1 MIDTT
6 ATQAQLI
13 KQLCLVL
20 NKKFQSEVE
29 VIETHISTILLVE
42 KFAFKIK
49 KPVDFGF
56 LNFTTLDKRE
66 FFCKEE
72 LRLNRRLAPSY
83 YLGVESITGSI
94 NYPIISDPKNPHKN
108 SPKDTIE
115 YMVKMRRFD
124 QQGQLD
130 HLLKRNQLNSSH
142 MDELAKSI
150 ARFHATVDIANEQT
164 HPSLVKSI
172 ENAVKQNFEQVSPFL
187 DQFNAEIQAVFQ
199 SLLDWSQS
207 NLNSLRPIFQSRLEQ
222 GYVRECHGDMHTG
235 NIARNLDQGQDQNQ
249 DPIIIF
255 DAIEFNPDFR
265 WIDVM
270 SEMAFITMDLEF
282 NGRPDLSYQLL
293 NNYLEYTGDYQGLE
307 IFRFY
312 QAYRSMVR
320 AKVNCLRLSQL
331 AAKEP
336 EYQTEYKETLNTIY
350 QYLKLAQTFT
360 QANETFLIITQGV
373 SGSGKSFASKQL
385 LKHYRM
391 IRVRSDVERKRLF
404 PEKHNRYQTQ
414 ATQQTYDYLHA
425 LAGKI
430 MTYGYSVI
438 LDATY
443 LKKAFRKAAK
453 ETAEQLHQNFYIL
466 SLTHDKSVLEKR
478 IRKRRH
484 NPNNPSEATIEV
496 MHSQLNSLEPLD
508 SIEKKD
514 AVFIDNNENVVET
527 LGNHLK
533 KRPEKTVSK

>member
-1 MIDTT
+1 M
-6 ATQAQLI
+6 
-13 KQLCLVL
+13 
-20 NKKFQSEVE
+20 
-29 VIETHISTILLVE
+29 
-42 KFAFKIK
+42 
-49 KPVDFGF
+49 
-56 LNFTTLDKRE
+56 
-66 FFCKEE
+66 
-72 LRLNRRLAPSY
+72 
-83 YLGVESITGSI
+83 
-94 NYPIISDPKNPHKN
+94 
-108 SPKDTIE
+108 
-115 YMVKMRRFD
+115 
-124 QQGQLD
+124 
-130 HLLKRNQLNSSH
+130 
-142 MDELAKSI
+142 
-150 ARFHATVDIANEQT
+150 
-164 HPSLVKSI
+164 
-172 ENAVKQNFEQVSPFL
+172 KQNFEQVSPFL
-187 DQFNAEIQAVFQ
+187 DQFNAEIQAAFQ

-222 GYVRECHGDMHTG
+222 GSVRECHGDMHTG
-235 NIARNLDQGQDQNQ
+235 NIARKLDQGQGQDLDQGLDQTQNQ

-307 IFRFY
+307 ILRFY
-312 QAYRSMVR
+312 QVYRSMVR

-336 EYQTEYKETLNTIY
+336 EYQTEYKATLNTIY
-350 QYLKLAQTFT
+350 QYLKLARTFT
-360 QANETFLIITQGV
+360 QANETLLIITQGV

-404 PEKHNRYQTQ
+404 PEKYNRYQAQ

-453 ETAEQLHQNFYIL
+453 DTAEQLRQNFYIL

-478 IRKRRH
+478 IKKRQR

-496 MHSQLNSLEPLD
+496 MHSQLDSLQPLD
-508 SIEKKD
+508 TEEKKD
-514 AVFIDNNENVVET
+514 AIFIDNNETVVET
-527 LGNHLK
+527 LAKHLQNGK
-533 KRPEKTVSK
+533 